1 MDQLLNIPTMSIAEL
16 RKVLS
21 DNGIME
27 TSVENQTKEDL
38 LEQVKDTLLTQ
49 LMIDQLDESV
59 DDAVELSRSI
69 EASKK
74 SKDIYDSNQ
83 LRLEQEIEYAEALEQ
98 DMNSEPSPKTLR
110 AKRLQHFGQ

>member
-1 MDQLLNIPTMSIAEL
+1 MDLLLSIPSMSIAEL

-21 DNGIME
+21 DNDVVE
-27 TSVENQTKEDL
+27 TSMDNQTKEGL

-59 DDAVELSRSI
+59 DDAVELSRNI

-74 SKDIYDSNQ
+74 SKEIYDSNQ
-83 LRLEQEIEYAEALEQ
+83 LRLEQEMEYAEALEQ

-110 AKRLQHFGQ
+110 ARRLQYFSK

>member
-1 MDQLLNIPTMSIAEL
+1 MDQLLSISSMSIAEL

-21 DNGIME
+21 DNDVVE

-69 EASKK
+69 EESKK
-74 SKDIYDSNQ
+74 SKEIYDSNQ
-83 LRLEQEIEYAEALEQ
+83 LRLEQEIEYADALEQ
-98 DMNSEPSPKTLR
+98 DMNSEPSPTTLR
-110 AKRLQHFGQ
+110 AKRLKYFNQ

>member
-1 MDQLLNIPTMSIAEL
+1 MDLLLSIPSMSIAEL

-21 DNGIME
+21 DNDVVE
-27 TSVENQTKEDL
+27 TSMENQTKEGL

-69 EASKK
+69 EASKQ
-74 SKDIYDSNQ
+74 SKKIYDSNQ
-83 LRLEQEIEYAEALEQ
+83 LRLEQEIEYADALEQ
-98 DMNSEPSPKTLR
+98 DMNSEPSPTTLR
-110 AKRLQHFGQ
+110 AKRLKYFNQ

>member
-1 MDQLLNIPTMSIAEL
+1 MDLLLSIPSMSIAEL

-21 DNGIME
+21 DNDVVE
-27 TSVENQTKEDL
+27 TSMDNQTKEGL

-74 SKDIYDSNQ
+74 SKEIYDSNQ
-83 LRLEQEIEYAEALEQ
+83 LRLEQEIEYAEALKQ
-98 DMNSEPSPKTLR
+98 DMDSEPSPKTLR
-110 AKRLQHFGQ
+110 ARRLQRFSK